1 MKGIVVELNN
11 NKAVILTDEG
21 LFEEI
26 SNQCYEIGQ
35 SIIIKEKKHFVSKLT
50 AGAAGLAAAFALCT
64 AGAYAYYTPTDYV
77 SLDVNPSVVYTVN
90 RFERILDAEA
100 ANDDGS
106 EILAELQL
114 KNKSIEE
121 AIKETLEQLLY
132 EGYLGKDPDSG
143 VVISTSN
150 KKMDEAERLAATLEQ
165 EIRNF
170 LKNKDGIMPK
180 VSVETLKPEQ
190 VAEAKEL
197 GVSAGKLN
205 LVEKLAASTSGAIN
219 REEWLDKSVKEL
231 NKAIKENRKTSEKKN
246 DNREQNGS
254 RNNGQGDSLNG
265 RPDEKERTEGNKDG
279 SGGRNDGKNSVKKE
293 QQVSGE
299 KTDQSRSLENPKKEY
314 RNQDEEEQDRSSGSN
329 EMSAD
334 QDGQKNSDHSKN
346 SRNKNKKDGKNKDI
360 E

>member
-1 MKGIVVELNN
+1 MKGIVVELNE

-35 SIIIKEKKHFVSKLT
+35 RIIIKEKKYAVSKLT
-50 AGAAGLAAAFALCT
+50 VGAAGLAAAFVLCT
-64 AGAYAYYTPTDYV
+64 AGVYAYYTPTDYV
-77 SLDVNPSVVYTVN
+77 SLDVNPSVIYTVN

-121 AIKETLEQLLY
+121 AIKETLEQLLSD
-132 EGYLGKDPDSG
+132 GYLGKDPDSG

-150 KKMDEAERLAATLEQ
+150 KKMDEAERLAVSLEQ

-170 LKNKDGIMPK
+170 LKKKEGILPE
-180 VSVETLKPEQ
+180 VSAEVLKPEQ
-190 VAEAKEL
+190 VAEAKKL

-205 LVEKLAASTSGAIN
+205 LVEKLAATTSGAIN
-219 REEWLDKSVKEL
+219 REEWLAKSVKEL
-231 NKAIKENRKTSEKKN
+231 NKAIQENRKTDEKKN
-246 DNREQNGS
+246 ENGEQKES
-254 RNNGQGDSLNG
+254 WNNGQGGSHNG
-265 RPDEKERTEGNKDG
+265 RSAEKEHAEGNRDK
-279 SGGRNDGKNSVKKE
+279 SSGRNDEKGSVKE
-293 QQVSGE
+293 QQGSSGGE
-299 KTDQSRSLENPKKEY
+299 TEQNHSSDKYRKEY
-314 RNQDEEEQDRSSGSN
+314 KNQDDKEKHHSSGSS
-329 EMSAD
+329 EISAD
-334 QDGQKNSDHSKN
+334 QDTKKNSGHGKN
-346 SRNKNKKDGKNKDI
+346 SRNKNKKDGKNIDI